1 MARFNYMLPKVEQ
14 IRKCKE
20 GGEHYYVPVS
30 VRATVGNIVVC
41 FSCKKCNE
49 IAVGFFTPE
58 EYEARK
64 NTIEREIELLNRIQ
78 R

>member
-20 GGEHYYVPVS
+20 GGEHYYMPVS
-30 VRATVGNIVVC
+30 VRATVNNIGVR
-41 FSCKKCNE
+41 FFCKKCNE

-64 NTIEREIELLNRIQ
+64 KTIEREIERLNRTQI
-78 R
+78 